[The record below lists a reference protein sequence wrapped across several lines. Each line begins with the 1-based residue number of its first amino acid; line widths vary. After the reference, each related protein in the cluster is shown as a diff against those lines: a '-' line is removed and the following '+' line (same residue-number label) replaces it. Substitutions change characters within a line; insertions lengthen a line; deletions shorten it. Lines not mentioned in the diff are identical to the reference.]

1 MVILVVFLLSKT
13 GKESTFQRLRPD
25 EPDPEPVAG
34 LEPAPVEALVKVTPA
49 QMEERGREMVTR
61 VTTLD
66 DRAGTAAM

>member
-1 MVILVVFLLSKT
+1 MFLLSQT

-25 EPDPEPVAG
+25 EPDPV
-34 LEPAPVEALVKVTPA
+34 PAPEETLVKATPA

-61 VTTLD
+61 VATLE